1 MLQDL
6 NHRGGF
12 GLGYFYESYQWFE
25 TENTVI
31 SQLEEEKNILEI
43 WFEVSEEMIHHKRSV
58 YTIYDLLGDLGGL
71 FGMLEIFCQ
80 VLLTATTALFG
91 DGLEQYLI
99 GSIFKLETKSY
110 TLDRK
115 KLPKRRPAEFN

>member
-99 GSIFKLETKSY
+99 GRIFKLETKSY
-110 TLDRK
+110 LPDRK